1 VRLRFAPS
9 PTGYIH
15 IGNVRTAV
23 YNFIIAKKYNADFI
37 LRIEDTDTERST
49 KEYETMLMEDLKW
62 LGIKWVEGPDI
73 GGTCGPY
80 RQSER
85 FAIYEEFTNKL
96 LQSGN
101 AYHCYCT
108 PEELEETRKEA
119 AAANKQIV
127 YSGKCRNLS
136 AEDKKKYE
144 AMGRKPSVRF
154 KLPEDASIEVND
166 IIKGKVV
173 FDSDN
178 IGGDFIIVRSDGV
191 PVYNYIVVIDDA
203 MMKIT
208 NVIRG
213 EDHLSNTPK
222 QMLVAKALGLPSP
235 KYAHHGLVLGPDRSK
250 LSKRHGITSLRSYR
264 EQGYLP
270 EALINYLSLLGWA
283 SESGEE
289 IFSIEEIAKQI
300 DIDKL
305 SNSPA
310 VFDFQKLKWM
320 NGQYLRKYTIN
331 KITDLFIPYIKE
343 AGFSIEGIEKNFLET
358 IITILQPKC
367 ELLSDIKALIGIFLT
382 DVLEPDEETDALL
395 KQEDSKKIITEANNF
410 IKTNKADKDS
420 FNNELVNYIKEKTSQ
435 KGKKLFMPI
444 RGILTG
450 RQKGP
455 ELDAAVP
462 VIGIEKCKKR
472 IEYMYNRYIPG

>member
-1 VRLRFAPS
+1 MRLRFAPS

-23 YNFIIAKKYNADFI
+23 YNFIISKKYNADFI
-37 LRIEDTDTERST
+37 LRIEDTDTERSS
-49 KEYETMLMEDLKW
+49 KEYERMLMEDLKW

-73 GGTCGPY
+73 GGSCEPY

-85 FAIYEEFTNKL
+85 LAIYQEYTNKL
-96 LQSGN
+96 LKSGH

-108 PEELEETRKEA
+108 PEELEETRKA
-119 AAANKQIV
+119 AAAENKPIV

-136 AEDKKKYE
+136 PEEKKKFE

-154 KLPEDASIEVND
+154 RLPEDVSIEVDD

-203 MMKIT
+203 LMKVT

-222 QMLVAKALGLPSP
+222 QILVAKALGLPSP
-235 KYAHHGLVLGPDRSK
+235 RYAHHGLVLGPDRSK

-264 EQGYLP
+264 EMGYLP
-270 EALINYLSLLGWA
+270 EALLNYLALLGWA

-289 IFSIEEIAKQI
+289 IFSLDEISKQI

-305 SNSPA
+305 SNNPA

-320 NGQYLRKYTIN
+320 NGQYLRKYPLD

-343 AGFSIEGIEKNFLET
+343 AGFNPDNMDKQELDLILS
-358 IITILQPKC
+358 ILQKKC
-367 ELLSDIKALIGIFLT
+367 DLLSDIKAIVGIFLA

-395 KQEDSKKIITEANNF
+395 KDENSNKIINEANIF
-410 IKTNKADKDS
+410 IKNNNTDKNS
-420 FNNELVNYIKEKTSQ
+420 FNSELVKFIKEKTSL
-435 KGKKLFMPI
+435 KGKNLFMPI

-450 RQKGP
+450 RLKGP
-455 ELDAAVP
+455 ELDDAVP

-472 IEYMYNRYIPG
+472 IEYMYKRYITK

>member
-37 LRIEDTDTERST
+37 LRIEDTDNERST

-73 GGTCGPY
+73 GGGCGPY

-85 FAIYEEFTNKL
+85 FGIYKDFTEKL

-108 PEELEETRKEA
+108 PEELEETRKKA
-119 AAANKQIV
+119 AAENKLQV
-127 YSGKCRNLS
+127 YSGNCRNLS
-136 AEDKKKYE
+136 AEDKMKYE

-154 KLPEDASIEVND
+154 KLPEDASIEVDD
-166 IIKGKVV
+166 IIKGKVI

-203 MMKIT
+203 MMRIT

-222 QMLVAKALGLPSP
+222 QILVAKALGLSSP

-289 IFSIEEIAKQI
+289 IFSIEEIAQQI

-320 NGQYLRKYTIN
+320 NGQYLRKYPID
-331 KITDLFIPYIKE
+331 KITNLFIPYIKE
-343 AGFSIEGIEKNFLET
+343 AGYSIEVIERGYLEN
-358 IITILQPKC
+358 IISILQPKC
-367 ELLSDIKALIGIFLT
+367 DLLSDIKTLIGIFLT
-382 DVLEPDEETDALL
+382 DVLEPDEETDAIL
-395 KQEDSKKIITEANNF
+395 KEIDSKKILEAANNF
-410 IKTNKADKDS
+410 IKINKADKES
-420 FNNELVNYIKEKTSQ
+420 FTNELVNYIKEKTSQ

-462 VIGIEKCKKR
+462 VIGIDKCKMR
-472 IEYMYNRYIPG
+472 IEYMYKRYI

>member
-1 VRLRFAPS
+1 MRLRFAPS

-23 YNFIIAKKYNADFI
+23 YNFIISKKYNADFI
-37 LRIEDTDTERST
+37 LRIEDTDKERST
-49 KEYETMLMEDLKW
+49 KEYEIMLMEDLKW

-73 GGTCGPY
+73 GGSHGPY

-85 FAIYEEFTNKL
+85 FDIYKDFTNKL
-96 LQSGN
+96 LQSGH

-108 PEELEETRKEA
+108 HEELEENRKEA

-127 YSGKCRNLS
+127 YSGRCRNLS
-136 AEDKKKYE
+136 SEEKKKFE

-154 KLPEDASIEVND
+154 RLPDDASIEVD
-166 IIKGKVV
+166 DLIKGKVV
-173 FDSDN
+173 FDSEN
-178 IGGDFIIVRSDGV
+178 IGGDFIIVRSDGI

-222 QMLVAKALGLPSP
+222 QILVAKALGLSSP
-235 KYAHHGLVLGPDRSK
+235 RYAHHGLVLGPDRSK

-270 EALINYLSLLGWA
+270 EALLNYLSVLGWA

-289 IFSIEEIAKQI
+289 IFSIEEIAQQI

-305 SNSPA
+305 SSSPA

-320 NGQYLRKYTIN
+320 NGQYLRKYPVE
-331 KITDLFIPYIKE
+331 KITELFIPYIKE
-343 AGFSIEGIEKNFLET
+343 SGFSLEHIERSDLEAIT
-358 IITILQPKC
+358 TILQAKC
-367 ELLSDIKALIGIFLT
+367 ELLSDIKSFIGIFLT
-382 DVLEPDEETDALL
+382 DVLEPDEETDSLL
-395 KQEDSKKIITEANNF
+395 KEKDSKKIITEASNF
-410 IKTNKADKDS
+410 IKANTAGKDS
-420 FNNELVNYIKEKTSQ
+420 FNKELVNFIKEKTSL

-450 RQKGP
+450 RLKGP
-455 ELDAAVP
+455 ELDDAVP
-462 VIGIEKCKKR
+462 VIGIERCKKR
-472 IEYMYNRYIPG
+472 IEYMFNRYIYK

>member
-1 VRLRFAPS
+1 MRLRFAPS

-23 YNFIIAKKYNADFI
+23 YNYIIAKKYNAELI
-37 LRIEDTDTERST
+37 LRIEDTDKERST
-49 KEYETMLMEDLKW
+49 KEYETMLIEDLKW
-62 LGIKWVEGPDI
+62 LGLAWAEGPDT
-73 GGTCGPY
+73 GGSCGPY

-85 FAIYEEFTNKL
+85 FKIYKDFTERL
-96 LQSGN
+96 LQNGN

-108 PEELEETRKEA
+108 PEELEAHRKEA
-119 AAANKQIV
+119 AAANKPIV
-127 YSGKCRNLS
+127 YSGRCRNLP
-136 AEDKKKYE
+136 AVEKMKFE

-154 KLPEDASIEVND
+154 KLPEDVSIEID
-166 IIKGKVV
+166 DKIKGRVV
-173 FDSDN
+173 FDSEN

-208 NVIRG
+208 NIIRG

-222 QMLVAKALGLPSP
+222 QILVAKALGFTPP
-235 KYAHHGLVLGPDRSK
+235 VYAHHGLVLGPDRSK
-250 LSKRHGITSLRSYR
+250 LSKRHGITSLRRYR
-264 EQGYLP
+264 EQGYLAD
-270 EALINYLSLLGWA
+270 ALLNYLSMLGWA

-289 IFSIEEIAKQI
+289 IFSIDEIAKQI
-300 DIDKL
+300 DIEKL

-320 NGQYLRKYTIN
+320 NGQYLRKYPLD

-343 AGFSIEGIEKNFLET
+343 AGYDPNKIEKQQLEV
-358 IITILQPKC
+358 IISILQKKC
-367 ELLSDIKALIGIFLT
+367 DLLSEIKSFIGIFLAE
-382 DVLEPDEETDALL
+382 VLEPDEETDMLL
-395 KQEDSKKIITEANNF
+395 KEEDSKKIITEAYEF
-410 IKTNKADKDS
+410 IKTNTADKDS
-420 FNNELVNYIKEKTSQ
+420 LIGALVSFAKGRTGL

-450 RQKGP
+450 RLKGP
-455 ELDAAVP
+455 ELDDVVP
-462 VIGIEKCKKR
+462 VIGLDKSRKR
-472 IEYMYNRYIPG
+472 IEYMFNRYI

>member
-37 LRIEDTDTERST
+37 LRIEDTDKERST

-62 LGIKWVEGPDI
+62 LGIKWAEGPDI
-73 GGTCGPY
+73 GGSCKPY

-85 FAIYEEFTNKL
+85 FDIYKDFTNKL
-96 LQSGN
+96 LQSGH

-108 PEELEETRKEA
+108 PEELEESRKEA
-119 AAANKQIV
+119 AAENKQTV
-127 YSGKCRNLS
+127 YSGRCRNLS
-136 AEDKKKYE
+136 PEDKKKYE
-144 AMGRKPSVRF
+144 SMGRKPSVRF
-154 KLPEDASIEVND
+154 KLPENASIEVND

-203 MMKIT
+203 LMKIT

-222 QMLVAKALGLPSP
+222 QILVAKALGLQSP
-235 KYAHHGLVLGPDRSK
+235 IYAHHGLVLGPDRSK

-289 IFSIEEIAKQI
+289 IFSLEEIAGQI

-305 SNSPA
+305 SNNPA
-310 VFDFQKLKWM
+310 IFDFQKLKWM
-320 NGQYLRKYTIN
+320 NGQYIRKYPVD
-331 KITDLFIPYIKE
+331 KITDLFVPFIKE
-343 AGFSIEGIEKNFLET
+343 AGYNIEVIERSYLET
-358 IITILQPKC
+358 IISILQPKC
-367 ELLSDIKALIGIFLT
+367 ELLSDIKSLIGIFLS
-382 DVLEPDEETDALL
+382 DVLEPDEETDVLL
-395 KQEDSKKIITEANNF
+395 KQEDSKKIITETKNF
-410 IKTNKADKDS
+410 IKTYNAGKES
-420 FNNELVNYIKEKTSQ
+420 FINELANYTKEKTSQ
-435 KGKKLFMPI
+435 KGKKLFMPL

-450 RQKGP
+450 RLKGP

-462 VIGIEKCKKR
+462 VIGIDKCRKR
-472 IEYMYNRYIPG
+472 IEYMYKRYISI

>member
-23 YNFIIAKKYNADFI
+23 YNFIIAKKYNAEFI
-37 LRIEDTDTERST
+37 LRIEDTDNERSS
-49 KEYETMLMEDLKW
+49 KEYERMLMEDLKW
-62 LGIKWVEGPDI
+62 LGIEWTEGPDI
-73 GGTCGPY
+73 GGSCEPY

-85 FAIYEEFTNKL
+85 FEIYEQFTNKL

-108 PEELEETRKEA
+108 PEELEEARKEA
-119 AAANKQIV
+119 AAANKPIV

-136 AEDKKKYE
+136 QDEKKKFE

-154 KLPEDASIEVND
+154 KLPEDASIEVDD

-173 FDSDN
+173 FDSNN

-203 MMKIT
+203 LMKIT

-222 QMLVAKALGLPSP
+222 QILVSKALGLPSP
-235 KYAHHGLVLGPDRSK
+235 RYAHHGLVLGPDRSK

-264 EQGYLP
+264 EQGYIP

-289 IFSIEEIAKQI
+289 IFSIEEIAGQI

-305 SNSPA
+305 SNNPA
-310 VFDFQKLKWM
+310 IFDFQKLKWM
-320 NGQYLRKYTIN
+320 NGQYLRKFPVD
-331 KITDLFIPYIKE
+331 KITVLFVPYIKE
-343 AGFSIEGIEKNFLET
+343 AGYSLEEIERSYLDSIIS
-358 IITILQPKC
+358 ILQPKC
-367 ELLSDIKALIGIFLT
+367 ELLSDIKSLIGIFLS
-382 DVLEPDEETDALL
+382 DVLEPDEETDAIL
-395 KQEDSKKIITEANNF
+395 KQEDSKKIINEANNF
-410 IKTNKADKDS
+410 IKTNNAGKDS
-420 FNNELVNYIKEKTSQ
+420 FINELANYVKEKTSQ
-435 KGKKLFMPI
+435 KGKKLFMPL

-455 ELDAAVP
+455 ELDAAIP
-462 VIGIEKCKKR
+462 VIGIEKCRKR
-472 IEYMYNRYIPG
+472 IEYMYKRYI